1 MAERNRYGMVLL
13 ALSLCAATSSLQ
25 GQLPPLSPQ
34 TSIIT
39 LRREWNVAM
48 TQRDTA
54 RLGRLLSDDAR
65 FLSATVKLD
74 GRHQVTDVFGR
85 LFASFPDFRL
95 VFTVD
100 TLDPARPV
108 ATDSVVSEYGTW
120 QETFSAPGG
129 TVIQRGTYYDIWRR
143 SAVGW
148 RIAVHSFARTS
159 CLGNP
164 TYCRGEGR

>member
-34 TSIIT
+34 TAIIT
-39 LRREWNVAM
+39 LRHEWNVAM

-65 FLSATVKLD
+65 FLSATVTLD
-74 GRHQVTDVFGR
+74 GRHQVTDAFGR
-85 LFASFPDFRL
+85 LFASLPDFRL

-129 TVIQRGTYYDIWRR
+129 TVVQRGTYYDIWQR
-143 SAVGW
+143 SAAGW
-148 RIAVHSFARTS
+148 RIAVHTFARTS